1 MVIGSVLSTVLWTLF
16 LFHLYTYSDN
26 TAFLPRP
33 ISANPVTEEEKLPD
47 CMQLREE
54 DPYPTS
60 GEPLSGKNLC
70 KAFTGTNRTVITEEE
85 KLPDCMQ
92 LREEDPY
99 PTSGE
104 PLSGKNLCEAFTG
117 TNRTDCVYLHPEI
130 FHYVLFTNNP
140 KDSVLGFREF
150 LSIYSVDKFYKPEK
164 IVIHCSQSITGKY
177 WEMVQN
183 LTTPIE
189 MRLTD
194 RITTIGKDKKKPSY
208 ISHEA
213 DYLKIKSGFRDGGI
227 YSDFDVVILNG
238 SKLREM
244 QRQSEIVIGRD
255 NQECTRTCA
264 GFFSSVPGSPFMGKW
279 LDSYENNYRPGWID
293 NAGHVPA
300 GILHHCPECH
310 RDITVDYHM
319 SNWNDAAAKNWL
331 KEGGLEWRQKA
342 VAHYMN
348 TGFMKPLKPPNELL
362 SMSTPFSE
370 MVKFVLGDAINDFIF

>member
-1 MVIGSVLSTVLWTLF
+1 MIKYSQTQLVAIGSVLSTLLWTLF
-16 LFHLYTYSDN
+16 LVQKFHLYSNN
-26 TAFLPRP
+26 TVFLPSPRP

-60 GEPLSGKNLC
+60 GEPLSGKN
-70 KAFTGTNRTVITEEE
+70 F
-85 KLPDCMQ
+85 
-92 LREEDPY
+92 
-99 PTSGE
+99 
-104 PLSGKNLCEAFTG
+104 CEAFTG

-164 IVIHCSQSITGKY
+164 IVIHCNQSITGKY
-177 WEMVQN
+177 WEIVQK

-194 RITTIGKDKKKPSY
+194 RITTVGKKQKPAY

-244 QRQSEIVIGRD
+244 QRQSEIVIGR
-255 NQECTRTCA
+255 NNPECTETCA

-279 LDSYENNYRPGWID
+279 LDSYENNYRPAWTY

-300 GILHHCPECH
+300 RILHHCPECH

-319 SNWNDAAAKNWL
+319 SNWNDARAKNWL
-331 KEGGLEWRQKA
+331 KEGGLEWRQKT

-370 MVKFVLGDAINDFIF
+370 MVKFVLGDTINDFIF

>member
-1 MVIGSVLSTVLWTLF
+1 MRKYSQTPLVAIGSVLSTVLWTLF
-16 LFHLYTYSDN
+16 HLYSDN

-33 ISANPVTEEEKLPD
+33 ISANPVTED
-47 CMQLREE
+47 
-54 DPYPTS
+54 
-60 GEPLSGKNLC
+60 
-70 KAFTGTNRTVITEEE
+70 E

-117 TNRTDCVYLHPEI
+117 TNRTDYVYLHPEI

-194 RITTIGKDKKKPSY
+194 RITTIGKHKKKPSY

-213 DYLKIKSGFRDGGI
+213 DYI
-227 YSDFDVVILNG
+227 
-238 SKLREM
+238 
-244 QRQSEIVIGRD
+244 
-255 NQECTRTCA
+255 
-264 GFFSSVPGSPFMGKW
+264 
-279 LDSYENNYRPGWID
+279 
-293 NAGHVPA
+293 
-300 GILHHCPECH
+300 
-310 RDITVDYHM
+310 
-319 SNWNDAAAKNWL
+319 
-331 KEGGLEWRQKA
+331 
-342 VAHYMN
+342 
-348 TGFMKPLKPPNELL
+348 
-362 SMSTPFSE
+362 
-370 MVKFVLGDAINDFIF
+370 